1 MQAAPNP
8 DAVVG
13 IIREYV
19 STIPKEG

>member
-19 STIPKEG
+19 ATIPKEG

>member
-8 DAVVG
+8 DAVAG

-19 STIPKEG
+19 ATIPKEG